1 MELFVIICLAVTVYI
16 IINSVKKAK
25 RIDEHKKGG
34 FPKKKALAITIHLFK
49 DGYGEKN
56 FQLNKGHV
64 FYINEDGEKEISGDW
79 DYDFWQITSNKS
91 NHAFEWIRD
100 NQNNKNTSTL
110 NFWKGGELSDVRKNI
125 SEDSAIDI
133 VMDSN
138 WIPGLD
144 KLLLRNKKPLEGLF
158 NTEDPNNLEPAYTN
172 FLESPLAEIAY
183 IFHSFAFLGDGEV
196 TEEENRENMKNSL
209 EIAFGWGYTKE
220 DALEAWKQALRTH
233 DECISLE
240 VELAIF
246 TDVLNK
252 LGSRKMF
259 GIEQKKD
266 LVSRLERI
274 MNVDHA
280 QHEQELV
287 LINKIKEK
295 WNFGSPN
302 IFGTGKEAG
311 TGKFQELDSEGKV
324 KFHDKYLDNTRMKM
338 ESVKKGAKNKETDNP
353 KFGDILESNGFSLT
367 SFPTDKFPVIPMDET
382 MRLVG
387 WGEDGL
393 EFAELIDAA
402 DIPIESRPDNGLI
415 YYSDRMSI
423 NQKFDTPL
431 LVTTHGIVTLDPN
444 EPAEDGVYMF
454 LPFSSFKDIGIYTI
468 QDSGSYGGELVIRLL
483 GGPQVIGI
491 SSSILFDKPIVPKE
505 EILCLYNSLNTFFKT
520 AYKDDGDKVEIDLK
534 NCIFLNSDKKEKKQ
548 EMIKK
553 LVDLE
558 IKSQKKNR
566 DSRSKGIGDY

>member
-1 MELFVIICLAVTVYI
+1 MVGMELFVIICLAVTVYI

-64 FYINEDGEKEISGDW
+64 FYINEYGEKEISGDW

-91 NHAFEWIRD
+91 EYAFEWLRED
-100 NQNNKNTSTL
+100 QNYNHVSTL
-110 NFWKGGELSDVRKNI
+110 HFWNGGELADVKENI

-144 KLLLRNKKPLEGLF
+144 KLLLRNKNPLEDLF
-158 NTEDPNNLEPAYTN
+158 NTEDPEDLEPAYTN

-259 GIEQKKD
+259 KTEQKKD

-274 MNVDHA
+274 MNVDNA
-280 QHEQELV
+280 QHEQELF

-302 IFGTGKEAG
+302 IFGTGKEA
-311 TGKFQELDSEGKV
+311 KK
-324 KFHDKYLDNTRMKM
+324 NTDLENGMFAKITTT
-338 ESVKKGAKNKETDNP
+338 KGE
-353 KFGDILESNGFSLT
+353 IL
-367 SFPTDKFPVIPMDET
+367 IQ
-382 MRLVG
+382 
-387 WGEDGL
+387 L
-393 EFAELIDAA
+393 EYE
-402 DIPIESRPDNGLI
+402 
-415 YYSDRMSI
+415 
-423 NQKFDTPL
+423 KTPL
-431 LVTTHGIVTLDPN
+431 TVANFVGL
-444 EPAEDGVYMF
+444 AEG
-454 LPFSSFKDIGIYTI
+454 T
-468 QDSGSYGGELVIRLL
+468 
-483 GGPQVIGI
+483 
-491 SSSILFDKPIVPKE
+491 
-505 EILCLYNSLNTFFKT
+505 
-520 AYKDDGDKVEIDLK
+520 LK
-534 NCIFLNSDKKEKKQ
+534 NNKKEKGIPFYDGLKFHRVIDDFMVQ
-548 EMIKK
+548 GGCPDGNGTGDAGYKFADEFHP
-553 LVDLE
+553 DLKHDKGGILSMANSGPSTNGSQFFITHKE
-558 IKSQKKNR
+558 TSWLDGKHSVFGHVVEGIDVVNAITQDDVIKSVTIVRKGTAEKVMSKQIDTRTKPK
-566 DSRSKGIGDY
+566 SRSKGFGS